1 MDTEPAGQ
9 ARMPIRDI
17 LWSNPEWFR
26 VSIGDVESLSQ
37 SIKKQ
42 GLQVPILVTEDLL
55 VLDGARRITAYMS
68 LGRKEIPV
76 VITNDWD
83 RIIGHLEH
91 TRAAEAT
98 GLPFEYMS
106 WEDLDTL
113 WRVGI
118 TPLYKSTKIAK
129 MVKAVAARRRGKA
142 PEVKAERGDVAVNSA
157 LGRAFG
163 MDQAIVKAL
172 RDSFAALRGIEEKY
186 EPTDDQSKA
195 LRMLIRQVEARNPN
209 GTFTGIHGLRNLL
222 REFSRGEIP
231 VDQAAEVLNVRE
243 VAGRRPRDQVRGWE
257 RRRRD
262 HPLTDDQVIAN
273 FCRVISQFGEESL
286 RFEGFEPSLNTE
298 PLIGQIRTTV
308 NRLNALRRRLES
320 ATQSTEGEQDS

>member
-1 MDTEPAGQ
+1 
-9 ARMPIRDI
+9 MPIRDI

-26 VSIGDVESLSQ
+26 TSVGDVQSLSQ

-76 VITNDWD
+76 VVTNDWD

-91 TRAAEAT
+91 TRAAEAA

-113 WRVGI
+113 WRLGI

-129 MVKAVAARRRGKA
+129 MVKAVAARRKGKVE
-142 PEVKAERGDVAVNSA
+142 PKTERGDVAVNSA
-157 LGRAFG
+157 LGRAFA
-163 MDQAIVKAL
+163 MDQATVKAL
-172 RDSFAALRGIEEKY
+172 RDSFAALRGIEERYK
-186 EPTDDQSKA
+186 PTDDQSKA
-195 LRMLIRQVEARNPN
+195 LRMIVRQVEVKNP
-209 GTFTGIHGLRNLL
+209 GGKYAGIYGLRNLL
-222 REFSRGEIP
+222 REFSKGEIP
-231 VDQAAEVLNVRE
+231 LDQAADVLGIRE
-243 VAGRRPRDQVRGWE
+243 LAGRRARDQVRGWE
-257 RRRRD
+257 RKRRD
-262 HPLTDDQVIAN
+262 HPLTNDQVIAN

-286 RFEGFEPSLNTE
+286 RFEDFEPSLNTE

-308 NRLNALRRRLES
+308 NRLNALRRRLER
-320 ATQSTEGEQDS
+320 ATQPTEGEQDS

>member
-1 MDTEPAGQ
+1 LDTEPAGQ

-26 VSIGDVESLSQ
+26 TSVGDVQSLSL
-37 SIKKQ
+37 SIKER

-76 VITNDWD
+76 VVTNDWD
-83 RIIGHLEH
+83 RIIGHLER
-91 TRAAEAT
+91 TRAAEAA

-113 WRVGI
+113 WRLGVV
-118 TPLYKSTKIAK
+118 PLYKPTKIAK
-129 MVKAVAARRRGKA
+129 MVKAVAAKKNGKE
-142 PEVKAERGDVAVNSA
+142 PEVRRPRGDVAVNSA
-157 LGRAFG
+157 LGRAFA
-163 MDQAIVKAL
+163 MDQATVKAL
-172 RDSFAALRGIEEKY
+172 RDLFAAIKGIEERY
-186 EPTDDQSKA
+186 RPTDDQSKA
-195 LRMLIRQVEARNPN
+195 LRMLIRQVEAKNPN
-209 GTFTGIHGLRNLL
+209 GTFTGIHGLRTLL
-222 REFSRGEIP
+222 REFSKGEIP
-231 VDQAAEVLNVRE
+231 LEQLAEVLETRE
-243 VAGRRPRDQVRGWE
+243 LAGRRPRDQVRGWE

-262 HPLTDDQVIAN
+262 HVPTDDQVIAN

-286 RFEGFEPSLNTE
+286 RFESFEPSLNTE
-298 PLIGQIRTTV
+298 PLTSQIRTTV
-308 NRLNALRRRLES
+308 NRLNALRRRLER

>member
-1 MDTEPAGQ
+1 
-9 ARMPIRDI
+9 
-17 LWSNPEWFR
+17 
-26 VSIGDVESLSQ
+26 
-37 SIKKQ
+37 
-42 GLQVPILVTEDLL
+42 
-55 VLDGARRITAYMS
+55 MS
-68 LGRKEIPV
+68 LGRKEIPIV
-76 VITNDWD
+76 VTNDWD

-91 TRAAEAT
+91 TRAAEAA

-113 WRVGI
+113 WRLGI

-142 PEVKAERGDVAVNSA
+142 PEQKTERGDVAVNSA
-157 LGRAFG
+157 LGRAFA
-163 MDQAIVKAL
+163 MDQAVVKAL

-186 EPTDDQSKA
+186 TPTDDQSKA
-195 LRMLIRQVEARNPN
+195 LRTIVRQVEVKNP
-209 GTFTGIHGLRNLL
+209 GGKFTGIYGLRNLL
-222 REFSRGEIP
+222 REFSKGEIP
-231 VDQAAEVLNVRE
+231 LDQAADVLEMRE
-243 VAGRRPRDQVRGWE
+243 LAGRRPKDQVRGWE

-262 HPLTDDQVIAN
+262 HPPTDDQVIAN

-286 RFEGFEPSLNTE
+286 RFEDFEPSLNTE

-308 NRLNALRRRLES
+308 NRLNALRRRLER

>member
-1 MDTEPAGQ
+1 
-9 ARMPIRDI
+9 MPIRDI

-68 LGRKEIPV
+68 LGRKEIPIV
-76 VITNDWD
+76 VTNDWD

-91 TRAAEAT
+91 TRAAEAA

-113 WRVGI
+113 WRLGI

-142 PEVKAERGDVAVNSA
+142 PEQKTERGDVAVNSA
-157 LGRAFG
+157 LGRAFA
-163 MDQAIVKAL
+163 MDQAVVKAL

-186 EPTDDQSKA
+186 TPTDDQSKA
-195 LRMLIRQVEARNPN
+195 LRTIVRQVEVKNP
-209 GTFTGIHGLRNLL
+209 GGKFTGIYGLRNLL
-222 REFSRGEIP
+222 REFSKGEIP
-231 VDQAAEVLNVRE
+231 LDQAADVLEMRE
-243 VAGRRPRDQVRGWE
+243 LAGRRPKDQVRGWE

-262 HPLTDDQVIAN
+262 HPPTDDQVIAN

-286 RFEGFEPSLNTE
+286 RFEDFEPSLNTE

-308 NRLNALRRRLES
+308 NRLNALRRRLER

>member
-26 VSIGDVESLSQ
+26 TSVGDVQSLSQ

-76 VITNDWD
+76 VVTNDWD

-91 TRAAEAT
+91 TRAAEAA

-113 WRVGI
+113 WRLGI

-129 MVKAVAARRRGKA
+129 MVKAVAARRKGKVE
-142 PEVKAERGDVAVNSA
+142 PKTERGDVAVNSA
-157 LGRAFG
+157 LGRAFA
-163 MDQAIVKAL
+163 MDQATVKAL
-172 RDSFAALRGIEEKY
+172 RDSFAALRGIEERYK
-186 EPTDDQSKA
+186 PTDDQSKA
-195 LRMLIRQVEARNPN
+195 LRMIVRQVEVKNP
-209 GTFTGIHGLRNLL
+209 GGKYAGIYGLRNLL
-222 REFSRGEIP
+222 REFSKGEIP
-231 VDQAAEVLNVRE
+231 LDQAADVLGIRE
-243 VAGRRPRDQVRGWE
+243 LAGRRARDQVRGWE
-257 RRRRD
+257 RKRRD
-262 HPLTDDQVIAN
+262 HPLTNDQVIAN

-286 RFEGFEPSLNTE
+286 RFEDFEPSLNTE

-308 NRLNALRRRLES
+308 NRLNALRRRLER
-320 ATQSTEGEQDS
+320 ATQPTEGEQDS